1 MEEPMR
7 KKISRA
13 GHALRHTRRQRGFSL
28 VELMVVVAI
37 IAVLSLIAVPQ
48 YKKFST
54 KAKLAAA
61 LAELAGGKAGVEA
74 WLAERGDFYGSDNR
88 KLGVP
93 ESSERCETITAKY
106 RADGGFEIDCL
117 LRFDAGYNVG
127 TWRSNL
133 VLIMDT
139 RSREWRCWTAIP
151 YYDLLPKGCGPDNP

>member
-1 MEEPMR
+1 MQEPM
-7 KKISRA
+7 KMKISKA
-13 GHALRHTRRQRGFSL
+13 GCASNHAHHQRGFSL
-28 VELMVVVAI
+28 IELMVVLAI
-37 IAVLSLIAVPQ
+37 IMVLSLIAVPQ

-54 KAKLAAA
+54 RSKLAAA

-93 ESSERCETITAKY
+93 ESSKRCETITASY
-106 RADGGFEIDCL
+106 RADGGFEINCL
-117 LRFDAGYNVG
+117 LRFDTGYNVG